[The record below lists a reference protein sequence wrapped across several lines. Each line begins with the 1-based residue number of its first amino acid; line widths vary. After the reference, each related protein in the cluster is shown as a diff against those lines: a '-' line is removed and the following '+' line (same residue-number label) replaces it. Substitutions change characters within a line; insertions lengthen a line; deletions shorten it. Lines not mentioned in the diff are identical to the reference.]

1 VLEWESTIKLPT
13 STIIL
18 STFSV
23 STDMTIISTSRWTV
37 RNALS
42 IDMSFQMLLLQ
53 AIKHLNP
60 PMKKAIK
67 PRSNKEVLNSDIAIS
82 QEKARISRDIVIT
95 SKVNTVILGVDNKIV
110 NFFFFF
116 FVLTVILYYRV

>member
-1 VLEWESTIKLPT
+1 MLEWESTIKLPT